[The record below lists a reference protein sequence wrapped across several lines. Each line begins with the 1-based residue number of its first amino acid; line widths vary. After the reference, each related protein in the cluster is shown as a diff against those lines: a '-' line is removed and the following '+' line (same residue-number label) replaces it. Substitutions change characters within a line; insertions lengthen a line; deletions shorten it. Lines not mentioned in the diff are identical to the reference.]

1 MKTLI
6 LLVGN
11 QILMHLVTTCRSPRL
26 SLMTL
31 IIRATAIPC
40 LTQVTTPAT
49 TVWEHR
55 VVIVI
60 VDYIFVSH
68 VLNDY
73 WCSARVW

>member
-6 LLVGN
+6 FLVGN
-11 QILMHLVTTCRSPRL
+11 QVLMHLVTTCRSSKL
-26 SLMTL
+26 ILMTL
-31 IIRATAIPC
+31 IIRATAVPC
-40 LTQVTTPAT
+40 LTYVFNT

-55 VVIVI
+55 VGIVI
-60 VDYIFVSH
+60 VDDIFVSH